1 MNKSVYL
8 GFLILELGNIWLC
21 NNTKILWKIKII
33 LYGYGQF
40 HCIHKTDNIF
50 EEIAE
55 DVKTRLETSNY
66 GLDRPLPKGK
76 NEKQVN

>member
-8 GFLILELGNIWLC
+8 GFLILELGKIWLC
-21 NNTKILWKIKII
+21 NTKTLWKIKII
-33 LYGYGQF
+33 LYEYGQF

-50 EEIAE
+50 EEIAK

-66 GLDRPLPKGK
+66 ELDRPLPKGK
-76 NEKQVN
+76 NEKQVD

>member
-8 GFLILELGNIWLC
+8 GFLILELGKIWLF
-21 NNTKILWKIKII
+21 NTKILWKIKII

-40 HCIHKTDNIF
+40 HCINKTDNIF

-66 GLDRPLPKGK
+66 ELDRPVPKGK